1 MAFMTCL
8 LRWARSTIA
17 GTSGWP
23 LSSTITETVEHLQ
36 LRELASSAHQS
47 RCSSLVCSVAWR
59 WACLSL
65 VVGLSAEMC
74 ISSVLRP

>member
-1 MAFMTCL
+1 MLELFTLEVTLTCMGMTHSSSVHGPLPLAFMTCL

-36 LRELASSAHQS
+36 LLA
-47 RCSSLVCSVAWR
+47 
-59 WACLSL
+59 
-65 VVGLSAEMC
+65 
-74 ISSVLRP
+74 II